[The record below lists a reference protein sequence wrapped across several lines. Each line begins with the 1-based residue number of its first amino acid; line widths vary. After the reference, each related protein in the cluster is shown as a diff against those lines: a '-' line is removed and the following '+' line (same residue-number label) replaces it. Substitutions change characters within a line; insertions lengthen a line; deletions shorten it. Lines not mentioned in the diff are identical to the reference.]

1 MTSRPVRGAARTAP
15 APAPGARVV
24 IRDAEWVIRLVD
36 RAPDGGYRLVCD
48 GVSELVREREAVFL
62 TRLEPE
68 VRVLDPADTRLA
80 PDPSPGFAD
89 SLLYLESQL
98 RQAVPNDERI
108 HAAHGAAMDP
118 VRYQFAPARQALAQP
133 RQRILVADAV
143 GLGKTLEA
151 GILVSELIARGRG
164 RRILVLAVKSMLTQ
178 FQKEFWNRFTIPLT
192 RLDSVGIQRVR
203 GRIPASHN
211 PFHYYDKAIISIDT
225 LKQDAEYRAY
235 LEQAYWDVIVI
246 DEAHNVADRG
256 AGGAHGRT
264 SLRSRLARLLARRS
278 DTLIMLSA
286 TPHDGRARSFA
297 SLMNMLDAT
306 AIADPDDYS
315 KDDFR
320 GKGLVIRRFKKDVR
334 EQVRDAFRDREIVRR
349 RFPASAAE
357 EAAYEA
363 LLAVR
368 VAGPGSAAPPG
379 SAPPSGSAPAA
390 GSVRPG
396 PGQAGQAEQAEG
408 GATLFHRS
416 SPPGPAGGA
425 GGGRRDLFL
434 VTLEKALFS
443 SPAACIASVDE
454 RLRRR
459 ERAAAAASDARDG
472 LSRPPSPGVRRAAP
486 DAHGDGGRPGLGIEA
501 VAAAAAS
508 DAGGDG
514 GTAFGTRS
522 ARAAAPDARGERSG
536 EPPTARAAGVEPP
549 GADTAGRSPASRRA
563 GGGGRGRTAE
573 RRRRSS
579 AAPPDARAAA
589 EVESLHVLRRA
600 LAAIR
605 PDEYAKYQALLAA
618 VRGGGPSAWRA
629 DDPADRLVVF
639 TERIETL
646 RWLRE
651 RLAADLRL
659 GPSQVEVLHGGLSDV
674 DQQRVVDDFGNAARP
689 LRLLICSDVASE
701 GINLHYQCHRLV
713 HFDLPWSLMVFQQRN
728 GRVDRYGQERTPR
741 IVYLVAESANETIRG
756 DTRIL
761 EVLAEKD
768 EQAHRNIGDP
778 SAFLRVYDVEAEE
791 EVTRRAVADGED
803 AERFD
808 ARLTPAASEGDDL
821 LALFLG
827 ASPPP
832 GDGADGGIG
841 GTDAAGGTDAG
852 GTGEGGRP
860 APPSL
865 FENDLAYCE
874 AALHRLRGKDRA
886 LRFET
891 DAAGGVLTLDAPDD
905 LRRRFDTFPREVFPR
920 DGRLTLTADRRRM
933 REAIAESRR
942 DEAAWPAVHWLWR
955 LNPVV
960 GWLNDRMT
968 AAFGR
973 HEAPV
978 LAGVPG
984 LAADEA
990 VFVLSGLVPNRRG
1003 HPLLYEWVAVTYRGE
1018 RHEAL
1023 LPFDELLARTGLGR
1037 RAIANRGRRADLPAL
1052 RSLLP
1057 DAVARA
1063 RARVVERRRDFEDRV
1078 NDKLNRELAALE
1090 ALKARRIRRIEKRLE
1105 RSDQSEA
1112 FKRARAE
1119 RARRDVE
1126 TIFDEY
1132 LTWVE
1137 DTMTTEPQ
1145 PYMRVACVMT
1155 GEASEEG
1162 PALPARRP
1170 EGPEPLR
1177 RAGPAASS
1185 ANLTFDVTRR
1195 RRTVAARRSRR
1206 SPNRRSRP
1214 ARRRT
1219 VAAVPLPRI
1228 AVHGRRRAASPC
1240 ARNVAAS

>member
-1 MTSRPVRGAARTAP
+1 MADATAP
-15 APAPGARVV
+15 AASPALAPGARVV
-24 IRDAEWVIRLVD
+24 IRDAEWVVRRVD

-48 GVSELVREREAVFL
+48 GVSELVREREAIFL
-62 TRLEPE
+62 TRLEPD
-68 VRVLDPADTRLA
+68 VQVLDPAETRLV
-80 PDPSPGFAD
+80 PDASPGFAD
-89 SLLYLESQL
+89 SRLYLESQL
-98 RQAVPNDERI
+98 RQAVPNDGRI
-108 HAAHGAAMDP
+108 HVAHGAAMDP
-118 VRYQFAPARQALAQP
+118 APYQFEPARQALGQP
-133 RQRILVADAV
+133 RQRILIADAV

-151 GILVSELIARGRG
+151 GILVSELLARGRG

-225 LKQDAEYRAY
+225 LKQDAEYRTY

-278 DTLIMLSA
+278 DTLVMLSA

-368 VAGPGSAAPPG
+368 VAGLGAAGPAGSAAP
-379 SAPPSGSAPAA
+379 AAPA
-390 GSVRPG
+390 
-396 PGQAGQAEQAEG
+396 
-408 GATLFHRS
+408 
-416 SPPGPAGGA
+416 
-425 GGGRRDLFL
+425 RRDLFL

-443 SPAACIASVDE
+443 SPAACIASVDQ
-454 RLRRR
+454 RLRQR
-459 ERAAAAASDARDG
+459 ERK
-472 LSRPPSPGVRRAAP
+472 P
-486 DAHGDGGRPGLGIEA
+486 
-501 VAAAAAS
+501 
-508 DAGGDG
+508 
-514 GTAFGTRS
+514 
-522 ARAAAPDARGERSG
+522 AAAPDARGERSG
-536 EPPTARAAGVEPP
+536 EPPSARVAEVESLVAGATDP
-549 GADTAGRSPASRRA
+549 SPASPRDA
-563 GGGGRGRTAE
+563 RTAE
-573 RRRRSS
+573 VT
-579 AAPPDARAAA
+579 A
-589 EVESLHVLRRA
+589 EVESLHVLRKA

-605 PDEYAKYQALLAA
+605 PDDYAKYQALLAA
-618 VRGGGPSAWRA
+618 VRGGESARSA
-629 DDPADRLVVF
+629 DDPTDRLVVF
-639 TERIETL
+639 TERRETL
-646 RWLRE
+646 TWLRE

-659 GPSQVEVLHGGLSDV
+659 GADRVAVLHGGLSDV

-741 IVYLVAESANETIRG
+741 IVYLVTESANETIRG

-778 SAFLRVYDVEAEE
+778 SAFMRVHDVEAEE
-791 EVTRRAVADGED
+791 EITAAAVADGEA

-827 ASPPP
+827 TAPPP
-832 GDGADGGIG
+832 PPDA
-841 GTDAAGGTDAG
+841 AAGGTDEAG
-852 GTGEGGRP
+852 ETDEIGTNAPAGPTEASGIGAAGEADSP
-860 APPSL
+860 APLSL
-865 FENDLAYCE
+865 FESDLAYCE
-874 AALHRLRGKDRA
+874 AALHRLREQDRA

-905 LRRRFDTFPREVFPR
+905 LRRRFDTFPREVFPAN
-920 DGRLTLTADRRRM
+920 GRLTLTADRRRM
-933 REAIAESRR
+933 REAIADSRR
-942 DEAAWPAVHWLWR
+942 DEAAWPAVHYLWR

-1023 LPFDELLARTGLGR
+1023 LQFDELLARTGLGR
-1037 RAIANRGRRADLPAL
+1037 GAVANRGRQADLPAL
-1052 RSLLP
+1052 RGLLP
-1057 DAVARA
+1057 DAVERA
-1063 RARVVERRRDFEDRV
+1063 RAWVVQRRNDFETRV
-1078 NDKLNRELAALE
+1078 NDKLNRELAALD
-1090 ALKARRIRRIEKRLE
+1090 ALKARQIRQLELRLA

-1119 RARRDVE
+1119 RARRDIE
-1126 TIFDEY
+1126 TVFDEY

-1137 DTMTTEPQ
+1137 DTMTTEPR
-1145 PYMRVACVMT
+1145 PWMRVACVMT
-1155 GEASEEG
+1155 GADVEEAD
-1162 PALPARRP
+1162 PAPGRP
-1170 EGPEPLR
+1170 
-1177 RAGPAASS
+1177 
-1185 ANLTFDVTRR
+1185 
-1195 RRTVAARRSRR
+1195 
-1206 SPNRRSRP
+1206 
-1214 ARRRT
+1214 
-1219 VAAVPLPRI
+1219 
-1228 AVHGRRRAASPC
+1228 
-1240 ARNVAAS
+1240 